1 MFLLILVMILVI
13 FISGTRTWNK
23 NNNSP
28 RLTVEARVT
37 AKRQNTIHHNE
48 PIGGDTSGTHGYH
61 TTTSTSYYVTFEV
74 ESGDRM
80 EFSVYG
86 KKYGMLA
93 EGDERKLIF
102 QDSRYLRFER
112 TIYNKK

>member
-1 MFLLILVMILVI
+1 M
-13 FISGTRTWNK
+13 
-23 NNNSP
+23 
-28 RLTVEARVT
+28 
-37 AKRQNTIHHNE
+37 
-48 PIGGDTSGTHGYH
+48 
-61 TTTSTSYYVTFEV
+61 
-74 ESGDRM
+74 ESGAWM

>member
-1 MFLLILVMILVI
+1 M
-13 FISGTRTWNK
+13 
-23 NNNSP
+23 
-28 RLTVEARVT
+28 
-37 AKRQNTIHHNE
+37 
-48 PIGGDTSGTHGYH
+48 
-61 TTTSTSYYVTFEV
+61 SYYVIFEV
-74 ESGDRM
+74 ESGVWM

>member
-1 MFLLILVMILVI
+1 M
-13 FISGTRTWNK
+13 
-23 NNNSP
+23 
-28 RLTVEARVT
+28 A
-37 AKRQNTIHHNE
+37 AKRQ
-48 PIGGDTSGTHGYH
+48 
-61 TTTSTSYYVTFEV
+61 STSQVEETSQRSTGIIVPPVRLLRYFEV
-74 ESGDRM
+74 ESSAWM

-93 EGDERKLIF
+93 EGGERKLIF

>member
-1 MFLLILVMILVI
+1 M
-13 FISGTRTWNK
+13 
-23 NNNSP
+23 
-28 RLTVEARVT
+28 
-37 AKRQNTIHHNE
+37 
-48 PIGGDTSGTHGYH
+48 
-61 TTTSTSYYVTFEV
+61 
-74 ESGDRM
+74 ESGAWM

-112 TIYNKK
+112 TIYNKKYNLQFVEFKNLI

>member
-1 MFLLILVMILVI
+1 MV
-13 FISGTRTWNK
+13 
-23 NNNSP
+23 
-28 RLTVEARVT
+28 
-37 AKRQNTIHHNE
+37 
-48 PIGGDTSGTHGYH
+48 HGYH
-61 TTTSTSYYVTFEV
+61 STTSTSYYVIFEV
-74 ESGDRM
+74 ESGAWM

-93 EGDERKLIF
+93 EGDETNLIF